1 LAAVV
6 AGLNSMN
13 LSGRLSMKE
22 QETSLA
28 DQHSK
33 HLADSTMM
41 FVFAWMVR
49 SLHNWWF
56 ASAPFY
62 PYLIG
67 DAKRY
72 DLWARE
78 IAGGNWLGTEVFYQ
92 APLYPYFLAVIH
104 TLIGNSLSSVRMVQT
119 FLGAVACVFLMN
131 ATTNLFNRR
140 AGIVAGVIM
149 SLYAPSIFLETLI
162 QKSVLDL
169 FFVSVMIWL
178 CSKTITSNGRKWWV
192 WIGATLGLLCLTR
205 ENALILIP
213 VVLLWAVFRKPVDD
227 GRFRPVIGRM
237 ALCCGFGLGLVMTLS
252 PVAIRNYHVGG
263 EFHLTTSQLGPN
275 FYIGNNPNADG
286 TYVPLKPGRGD
297 AIYEQRDA
305 IDVAETALGRS
316 LTPAEVSAY
325 FLAQSLDYIKSDP
338 LDWLKLIG
346 TKALLTINA
355 TELVDTEDQYTHAM
369 WSPPLRIA
377 SLVFHFGTLLPLGI
391 VGIWLTRRKWREL
404 WWAYLMIGAFTA
416 SVIGFFV
423 FGRYRF
429 PLVPLMLI
437 FAAPGI
443 VLIYDGW
450 QEKKLASLTMVGPW
464 LIGLFVVCNL
474 PLVDT
479 TVARSITFSN
489 FGVEALIRDDVKL
502 SEEFFQQALEL
513 KPDNAVAHSNLA
525 VLYWRK
531 YARTDMAEAHFNKAL
546 EYCPE
551 FDSAR
556 ERLAAMKQELAG
568 LPPSGAESHPDN

>member
-1 LAAVV
+1 MMHT
-6 AGLNSMN
+6 GSQT
-13 LSGRLSMKE
+13 MKE
-22 QETSLA
+22 QDNSLVESN
-28 DQHSK
+28 SK
-33 HLADSTMM
+33 HVADSTMM
-41 FVFAWMVR
+41 FVFAWLVR
-49 SLHNWWF
+49 SLHNWWI

-78 IAGGNWLGTEVFYQ
+78 IASGNWLGTEVFYQ

-104 TLIGNSLSSVRMVQT
+104 TLIGNSLSTVRLIQT

-149 SLYAPSIFLETLI
+149 SLYAPSIFLESLI

-169 FFVSVMIWL
+169 FFVSVLIWL
-178 CSKTITSNGRKWWV
+178 CSKTLTSDKKKWWV
-192 WIGATLGLLCLTR
+192 WIGVTLGLFCLTR
-205 ENALILIP
+205 ENALVLIS
-213 VVLLWAVFRKPVDD
+213 VVGLWALFRKPFDAEQFQPVA
-227 GRFRPVIGRM
+227 GRL
-237 ALCCGFGLGLVMTLS
+237 ALCFSIGLGLAITLS
-252 PVAIRNYHVGG
+252 PVAVRNYYVGG

-275 FYIGNNPNADG
+275 FYIGNNPQADG

-305 IDVAETALGRS
+305 IDIAETALGRQ
-316 LTPAEVSAY
+316 LTPAEVSDY
-325 FLAQSLDYIKSDP
+325 FLAKSLDYIKGSP
-338 LDWLKLIG
+338 VDWLKLIG
-346 TKALLTINA
+346 TKTLLTINA
-355 TELVDTEDQYTHAM
+355 TELVDTEDQYTHAL
-369 WSPPLRIA
+369 WSPPLRFT
-377 SLVFHFGTLLPLGI
+377 SCLFHFGTLLPVGI
-391 VGIWLTRRKWREL
+391 VGIWLTRKQWRQL

-437 FAAPGI
+437 FAAPGL
-443 VLIYDGW
+443 VQMYDSW
-450 QEKKLASLTMVGPW
+450 KQRNFVSLAMIGPW

-479 TVARSITFSN
+479 TIARSITFSN

-502 SEEFFQQALEL
+502 SEQFFEKSLEL
-513 KPDNAVAHSNLA
+513 QPDNAVAHSNLA

-531 YARTDMAEAHFNKAL
+531 YARTDEAEAHFNKAL
-546 EYCPE
+546 ESCPE

-556 ERLAAMKQELAG
+556 QRLAAMKQELAEVK
-568 LPPSGAESHPDN
+568 PDSTNKHPDN